1 MASDVAVSSS
11 LVDSQQQILKNL
23 ARPTARSLSLY
34 NAGLS
39 AEAVRQQYGLSHIA
53 KLASNEN
60 PLGASPQVVV
70 ALEADARF
78 SAIYSDASS
87 AVLRDALA
95 GLTNLGYSEQEADE
109 ALRSVLKA
117 EPDLDMGTAEN
128 IIDID
133 LQPGKMAVLRDAV
146 LAELF
151 LVE

>member
-60 PLGASPQVVV
+60 PLGASPQVIAVI
-70 ALEADARF
+70 
-78 SAIYSDASS
+78 SAAITGMLNGPDRSKATVRIRANGSASTS
-87 AVLRDALA
+87 QL
-95 GLTNLGYSEQEADE
+95 
-109 ALRSVLKA
+109 LKRCTR
-117 EPDLDMGTAEN
+117 P
-128 IIDID
+128 
-133 LQPGKMAVLRDAV
+133 R
-146 LAELF
+146 
-151 LVE
+151 